1 MKLNQVIAVLQT
13 VKANS
18 AKAKTSVYHLIQKN
32 TIFQGICRTFQPVA
46 EDGFVYPPENQT
58 LQMKAEDLLTQFEQA
73 CTELFNLCAT
83 QDWANAQAK
92 ADIVVDGTTILREV
106 PVSYLLFLE
115 KQLADIKTFISTLPI
130 LDTSESWVYDQQQEC
145 FATEPKYTT
154 KTKKIVKPVVLYEAT
169 KEHPAQVKES
179 SEDVPEGTWRTVKF
193 SGAISQAR
201 QNELLRRVDKL
212 MQEVIFAREQ
222 ANSLEVT
229 QNNQVAR
236 SIFGYLFAPSTF
248 R

>member
-1 MKLNQVIAVLQT
+1 MKLNQVIAILQT

-18 AKAKTSVYHLIQKN
+18 TKAKTSVYHLIQKN
-32 TIFQGICRTFQPVA
+32 TMFQGISRTFQPVA

-58 LQMKAEDLLTQFEQA
+58 LQMKAEDLLSSFEQA

-130 LDTSESWVYDQQQEC
+130 LDTSESWVYDGQQEC

-229 QNNQVAR
+229 QQNQVAR

>member
-1 MKLNQVIAVLQT
+1 LKLNQVIAVLQT

-18 AKAKTSVYHLIQKN
+18 AKGKTAVYHLIQK
-32 TIFQGICRTFQPVA
+32 TPMFQGISRTFQPVA

-58 LQMKAEDLLTQFEQA
+58 LQIKAEDLLSQFEQA
-73 CTELFNLCAT
+73 CAELFNLCAT
-83 QDWANAQAK
+83 QDWSNAQAK
-92 ADIVVDGTTILREV
+92 ADIVVDGITILREV

-145 FATEPKYTT
+145 FATEAKYTT
-154 KTKKIVKPVVLYEAT
+154 KTKRIVKPVVLYEAT
-169 KEHPAQVKES
+169 KEHPAQVKEL

-201 QNELLRRVDKL
+201 QNELLRRVDRL
-212 MQEVIFAREQ
+212 TQEVIFAREQ

-229 QNNQVAR
+229 QQNQVAR
-236 SIFGYLFAPSTF
+236 SIFGYLFAPSNF

>member
-1 MKLNQVIAVLQT
+1 MKLNQVIAILQT
-13 VKANS
+13 VKANTT
-18 AKAKTSVYHLIQKN
+18 KAKTGIYHLIQKSAM
-32 TIFQGICRTFQPVA
+32 FQGISRTFQPVA

-58 LQMKAEDLLTQFEQA
+58 LQMKAEDLLSQFEQA
-73 CTELFNLCAT
+73 CAELFNLCAT

-115 KQLADIKTFISTLPI
+115 KQLVDVKTFISTLPV

-145 FATEPKYTT
+145 FATEPKHTT

-201 QNELLRRVDKL
+201 QNELLRRVDRL
-212 MQEVIFAREQ
+212 MQEVVFAREQ

-229 QNNQVAR
+229 QQNQVAR
-236 SIFGYLFAPSTF
+236 SIFGYLFSPSTF

>member
-1 MKLNQVIAVLQT
+1 MKLNQVIAILQT
-13 VKANS
+13 VKANT
-18 AKAKTSVYHLIQKN
+18 AKAKTSVYQLIQKSAL
-32 TIFQGICRTFQPVA
+32 FQGISRTFQPVA

-58 LQMKAEDLLTQFEQA
+58 LQIKAEDLLTQFEQA

-83 QDWANAQAK
+83 QDWSNAQAK

-115 KQLADIKTFISTLPI
+115 KQLTDMKTFISTLPV
-130 LDTSESWVYDQQQEC
+130 LDNSESWVYDQQQAC
-145 FATEPKYTT
+145 FATEAKYTT
-154 KTKKIVKPVVLYEAT
+154 KTKRIVKPVVLYEAT

-201 QNELLRRVDKL
+201 QNELLRRVDRL
-212 MQEVIFAREQ
+212 TQEVIFAREQ

-229 QNNQVAR
+229 EQNQVAR
-236 SIFGYLFAPSTF
+236 SIFGYLFAPSNF

>member
-18 AKAKTSVYHLIQKN
+18 TKAKTAVYHLIQK
-32 TIFQGICRTFQPVA
+32 TALFQGISRTFQPVD
-46 EDGFVYPPENQT
+46 EDGFVYPPENQA
-58 LQMKAEDLLTQFEQA
+58 LQMRAEELLTQFEQA
-73 CTELFNLCAT
+73 CTELFNLSAT
-83 QDWANAQAK
+83 QDWSNAQAK

-106 PVSYLLFLE
+106 PISYLLFLE
-115 KQLADIKTFISTLPI
+115 KQLTDIKTFISSLPV
-130 LDTSESWVYDQQQEC
+130 LDNSESWVFDQQQEC
-145 FATEPKYTT
+145 FATEPKFTT
-154 KTKKIVKPVVLYEAT
+154 KTKKIMKPVVLYEAT

-179 SEDVPEGTWRTVKF
+179 FEDVPEGTWRTVKF

-212 MQEVIFAREQ
+212 TQEVIFAREQ

-229 QNNQVAR
+229 QQNQVAR
-236 SIFGYLFAPSTF
+236 SIFGYLFAPTNL

>member
-18 AKAKTSVYHLIQKN
+18 TKAKTAVYHQIQKSPM
-32 TIFQGICRTFQPVA
+32 FQGISRTYQPVA

-58 LQMKAEDLLTQFEQA
+58 LQLKAEDLLGQFEQA
-73 CTELFNLCAT
+73 CSELFNLCAT
-83 QDWANAQAK
+83 QDWANAEAK

-115 KQLADIKTFISTLPI
+115 KQLVDIKTFISSLPV
-130 LDTSESWVYDQQQEC
+130 LDTTETWVYDQQQEC
-145 FATEPKYTT
+145 FATEPKLTT
-154 KTKKIVKPVVLYEAT
+154 KTKRIVKPVVLYEAT

-193 SGAISQAR
+193 SGAISIAR

-222 ANSLEVT
+222 ANSLDVT
-229 QNNQVAR
+229 KNNSVSR
-236 SIFGYLFAPSTF
+236 SVFGYLFAPSNV

>member
-1 MKLNQVIAVLQT
+1 M
-13 VKANS
+13 
-18 AKAKTSVYHLIQKN
+18 
-32 TIFQGICRTFQPVA
+32 
-46 EDGFVYPPENQT
+46 
-58 LQMKAEDLLTQFEQA
+58 
-73 CTELFNLCAT
+73 
-83 QDWANAQAK
+83 
-92 ADIVVDGTTILREV
+92 
-106 PVSYLLFLE
+106 
-115 KQLADIKTFISTLPI
+115 
-130 LDTSESWVYDQQQEC
+130 
-145 FATEPKYTT
+145 
-154 KTKKIVKPVVLYEAT
+154 VLYEAT

-229 QNNQVAR
+229 QQNQVAR

>member
-18 AKAKTSVYHLIQKN
+18 TKAKTSVYHLIQKN
-32 TIFQGICRTFQPVA
+32 AMFQGISRTFQPVA
-46 EDGFVYPPENQT
+46 EDGFVYPPESQA
-58 LQMKAEDLLTQFEQA
+58 LQMKAEDLLGQFEQA
-73 CTELFNLCAT
+73 CSELFNVCAT
-83 QDWANAQAK
+83 QDWANTQAK
-92 ADIVVDGTTILREV
+92 ADIIIDGTTILREV

-115 KQLADIKTFISTLPI
+115 KQLTDIKTFISTLPV
-130 LDTSESWVYDQQQEC
+130 LDTSETWIFDAQQDS
-145 FATEPKYTT
+145 FATEPKLTT
-154 KTKKIVKPVVLYEAT
+154 KTKRIVKAVVLYEAT

-179 SEDVPEGTWRTVKF
+179 SEDIPEGTWRTVKF

-201 QNELLRRVDKL
+201 QNELLRRVDRL

-222 ANSLEVT
+222 ANSMEVT
-229 QNNQVAR
+229 QQSSVAR
-236 SIFGYLFAPSTF
+236 SVFGYLFAPSST

>member
-32 TIFQGICRTFQPVA
+32 TIFQGISRTFQPVA

-130 LDTSESWVYDQQQEC
+130 LDTSESWLYDQQQEC